1 VGTEALTTVIYE
13 ARSIIGS
20 DSGLVAPASADS
32 APCSPSQLQ
41 HNQANQ
47 LSLVQR
53 PKLELEP
60 PKSLGCGG
68 GGRQLSH
75 RFAVMQIATRSDSQ
89 QVLGGWILW
98 GDRDIK
104 GLLKP
109 GTWSRN
115 ALHHPSSHGPMGFPV
130 LYWLS
135 AELEQ
140 IVHDQCGVIVVGGSP
155 KVFTTRR
162 FDLIMDQILTS
173 QQPWEVRRVK
183 SRGSLTAQFCIL

>member
-1 VGTEALTTVIYE
+1 M
-13 ARSIIGS
+13 
-20 DSGLVAPASADS
+20 
-32 APCSPSQLQ
+32 
-41 HNQANQ
+41 
-47 LSLVQR
+47 
-53 PKLELEP
+53 
-60 PKSLGCGG
+60 
-68 GGRQLSH
+68 RQLSH

-89 QVLGGWILW
+89 QVLDGCMGFQG
-98 GDRDIK
+98 GDRDLE

-109 GTWSRN
+109 GTWTRN
-115 ALHHPSSHGPMGFPV
+115 ALHHPSSHSPMGFPV

>member
-20 DSGLVAPASADS
+20 DSGLVAPASANS

-89 QVLGGWILW
+89 QVLGGWVL
-98 GDRDIK
+98 GGLGLK
-104 GLLKP
+104 GSIE
-109 GTWSRN
+109 TWN
-115 ALHHPSSHGPMGFPV
+115 LVPECAASSIQPRPNGVSCFV
-130 LYWLS
+130 L
-135 AELEQ
+135 AQ
-140 IVHDQCGVIVVGGSP
+140 
-155 KVFTTRR
+155 
-162 FDLIMDQILTS
+162 
-173 QQPWEVRRVK
+173 
-183 SRGSLTAQFCIL
+183 RGIRTNCP